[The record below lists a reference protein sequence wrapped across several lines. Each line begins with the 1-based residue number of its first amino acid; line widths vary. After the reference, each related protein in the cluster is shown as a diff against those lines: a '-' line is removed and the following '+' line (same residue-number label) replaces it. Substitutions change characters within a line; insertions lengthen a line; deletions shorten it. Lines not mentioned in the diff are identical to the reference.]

1 MTISFQCQKCGKNYK
16 VSDDKAGKN
25 VKCRQCD
32 APVRIPELEAN
43 DFSEEWEEP
52 EPEYE
57 APARRRKS
65 SASKSKS
72 KSKSRKKT
80 AGGPNQKLLIA
91 GGAVAF
97 VLIGGGLLFMF
108 SSSKSGGGLFKSI
121 TDKVDVV
128 VNSQLDKSA
137 GKSGS
142 NGSGSAGS
150 DIDNMKKIGLAFHNF
165 HDSFIRFP
173 PADAHLVDGKPLLSW
188 RVHMLPFLGQK
199 ELYQRFNLQE
209 SWDSPHN
216 SALLNEMPDIFQT
229 EGVNQAGYTSIMTLS
244 GEGTP
249 FTGGKGPQI
258 RNFVDGTGNVI
269 LCVQAGPDKA
279 VPWTQPVDLPFNQA
293 NPVSVLGQ
301 TSRGAFLC
309 IMADGSIR
317 KIPAGISPQTLKNAI
332 QHNDGQVVPLF

>member
-1 MTISFQCQKCGKNYK
+1 MTINFQCKQCGKNYK
-16 VSDDKAGKN
+16 VSDDKAGKK

-32 APVRIPELEAN
+32 ASVRIPELEVD
-43 DFSEEWEEP
+43 DFSEDWE

-65 SASKSKS
+65 SASRNQS

-80 AGGPNQKLLIA
+80 ATGSNQTLLIA
-91 GGAVAF
+91 GGAVALI
-97 VLIGGGLLFMF
+97 LIGGGLFFML

-128 VNSQLDKSA
+128 VNSQLDKS
-137 GKSGS
+137 GS
-142 NGSGSAGS
+142 NAGSRSAAS
-150 DIDNMKKIGLAFHNF
+150 DIDNMKKIGRAFHNF
-165 HDSFIRFP
+165 HDSFTRFP

-199 ELYQRFNLQE
+199 TLYQRFNLDE
-209 SWDSPHN
+209 AWDSPHN
-216 SALLNEMPDIFQT
+216 SALLNQMPDIYQA
-229 EGVNQAGYTSIMTLS
+229 EGVNQAGYTPIMTFS

-249 FTGGKGPQI
+249 FTGGRGPQI
-258 RNFVDGTGNVI
+258 RKFTDGATNVI
-269 LCVQAGPDKA
+269 LCVLAGADKA

-309 IMADGSIR
+309 IMADGSIK
-317 KIPAGISPQTLKNAI
+317 KIPAGIAPQTLKNAI
-332 QHNDGQVVPLF
+332 QHNDGNVNPLF

>member
-1 MTISFQCQKCGKNYK
+1 MTINFQCKKCGKNYK
-16 VSDDKAGKN
+16 VSDDKAGKK

-32 APVRIPELEAN
+32 APVRIPELDTDEL
-43 DFSEEWEEP
+43 SEDWEEP
-52 EPEYE
+52 EPEFE

-65 SASKSKS
+65 SPSRNKAKP
-72 KSKSRKKT
+72 KSRKKSAT
-80 AGGPNQKLLIA
+80 GSNQNKFIA
-91 GGAVAF
+91 GGAVAL
-97 VLIGGGLLFMF
+97 VLIGSGLLFLF
-108 SSSKSGGGLFKSI
+108 SSEKPGGGLFKSI

-142 NGSGSAGS
+142 GSAGS
-150 DIDNMKKIGLAFHNF
+150 DIDKMKKIGLAFHNY

-188 RVHMLPFLGQK
+188 RVHLLPFLGQK

-209 SWDSPHN
+209 PWDSPHN
-216 SALLNEMPDIFQT
+216 SALLNEMPDIYHT
-229 EGVNQAGYTSIMTLS
+229 EGVNQAGYTSIMTFS

-249 FTGGKGPQI
+249 FTGGKGPQM
-258 RNFVDGTGNVI
+258 RKFTDGTGNVI
-269 LCVQAGPDKA
+269 LCVQAGPDTA

-317 KIPAGISPQTLKNAI
+317 KIPPSISPQTLKYAI
-332 QHNDGQVVPLF
+332 QHNDGNSVPMF